1 MTSKETKEPGEGQTG
16 RKPRGMGGVI
26 LILALLMALF
36 LVVSS
41 NSRDGANSVSA
52 FYHYLFNGQVNR
64 VTVSDGVV
72 NAEIRPDET
81 SSKVTQL
88 EVVVR
93 DFQRNPTESEME
105 LYQTLQ
111 AQRLDHSLYGGR
123 IQSFLDD
130 L

>member
-41 NSRDGANSVSA
+41 NSRDGANSVAA

-64 VTVSDGVV
+64 FTYSTDGVV
-72 NAEIRPDET
+72 TAEIRGDDG
-81 SSKVTQL
+81 KVAQL

-93 DFQRNPTESEME
+93 EFLRTSNESELE

-111 AQRLDHSLYGGR
+111 AQRLDQG
-123 IQSFLDD
+123 
-130 L
+130 